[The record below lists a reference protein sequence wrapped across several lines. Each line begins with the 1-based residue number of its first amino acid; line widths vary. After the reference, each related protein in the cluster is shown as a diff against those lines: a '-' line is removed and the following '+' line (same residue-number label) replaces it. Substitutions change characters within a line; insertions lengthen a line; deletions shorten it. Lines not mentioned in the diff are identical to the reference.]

1 MISQTAEY
9 ALRAVVLLGSQPDR
23 PMTRG
28 KGGHTGMALS
38 EGVSRF
44 QYMACVFRVP
54 DNADIVVI
62 CSLLHVARI
71 WGIFAIAI
79 S

>member
-1 MISQTAEY
+1 MV
-9 ALRAVVLLGSQPDR
+9 RPLGDQELAR
-23 PMTRG
+23 
-28 KGGHTGMALS
+28 MALS

-44 QYMACVFRVP
+44 QYMACVFRAP

>member
-1 MISQTAEY
+1 
-9 ALRAVVLLGSQPDR
+9 
-23 PMTRG
+23 
-28 KGGHTGMALS
+28 MALS